1 MGERHI
7 TAEDR
12 NLLLARDELILITGA
27 TGFIG
32 SRLVRTLIDLG
43 FSNLRC
49 FARSRTAE
57 LLFDSV
63 AFRDD
68 SPAGLLGRAPHVEV
82 FRGNLLSGEDCDAA
96 TRGAAVIFHLA
107 AVRGEKAISEAFRN
121 SVVTTR
127 NLLEAGSRHGWL
139 KRFVNVGSF
148 TTYSNRH
155 KSGRGLLDESC
166 LVETHPELRGDA
178 YTFAKTK
185 QDELVADYASR
196 FAIPY
201 VIVRPGYVIGP
212 GNPGMSAR
220 VGIGTFGMF
229 LHLGGSNRMPFTYVD
244 NCADAIVLAGL
255 TKGIDGEVFNV
266 VDDDL
271 PSSREFL
278 RLYKREVR
286 SFKSIFIPHF
296 LSYALCY
303 LWEKYS
309 AWSEGQLPPAFNR
322 RVWHAFWKKT
332 KYSNEKLKSR
342 VGWQPKIPMA
352 EGLRRHFEACRDGA
366 RYA

>member
-1 MGERHI
+1 MSEER
-7 TAEDR
+7 EV
-12 NLLLARDELILITGA
+12 ARESPDFIVGRHDLILVTGA
-27 TGFIG
+27 AGFIG
-32 SRLVRTLIDLG
+32 SRVVKSLTDLG
-43 FSNLRC
+43 FGNLRC
-49 FARSRTAE
+49 FARPGS
-57 LLFDSV
+57 FCNSV
-63 AFRDD
+63 AFSRD
-68 SPAGLLGRAPHVEV
+68 AEGVGQARVEV
-82 FRGNLLSGEDCDAA
+82 FRGNLLSREDCQAA

-107 AVRGEKAISEAFRN
+107 AGRGEKSIPEAFRN

-127 NLLEAGSRHGWL
+127 NLLEAGASHGCL

-148 TTYSNRH
+148 SAYSNRH
-155 KSGRGLLDESC
+155 KPVRRLLDESC
-166 LVETHPELRGDA
+166 PVETHPELRGDA

-185 QDELVADYASR
+185 QDECVAEYASR
-196 FAIPY
+196 FAIPC

-229 LHLGGSNRMPFTYVD
+229 LHLGGSNKIPFTYVD
-244 NCADAIVLAGL
+244 NCADAIALAGL
-255 TKGIDGEVFNV
+255 KRGVDGEVFNI

-271 PSSREFL
+271 PSSRGFL

-286 SFKSIFIPHF
+286 QFKSIFIPHF

-309 AWSEGQLPPAFNR
+309 ARSEQQLPPAFNR
-322 RVWHAFWKKT
+322 RVWHAYWKKT

-342 VGWQPKIPMA
+342 LGWQPKIPMA
-352 EGLRRHFEACRDGA
+352 EGLRRHFEACRDSA
-366 RYA
+366 KYA